1 MFKELF
7 NMKQVIVSALIF
19 FTCLSADAAYIDSW
33 RGDVALKKSGAEGWA
48 RLDTD
53 DKTRLGNGDELR
65 TGRASTVELL
75 MEDGSRVKLAPV
87 TFFKMA
93 SETKDAVS
101 LGLYFGR
108 ARSWVKKFS
117 KKFEVR
123 TPSAVC
129 AVRGTDFMVSADEKG
144 NSRVEVFEGS
154 VLTGDSKGN
163 SSLVREGQFAEIPSG
178 GRMREPGQN
187 PNDSN
192 NMDSA
197 LGDPRQAAR
206 NEIYG
211 ELSKADVIARAQE
224 EIQSAE
230 FQNRKVAIDAFGN
243 RVRMEEYVIRP
254 TPEQF
259 KYVVLNTRDNR
270 FDFGKILFTFNSAL
284 PSDLSLATANM
295 MSSPGAAAPQWYL
308 TAMNSVMSNTLDKVT
323 EDASAG
329 RMVYNGS
336 LSDPQNQL
344 VFGAYSFYAAGPA
357 EANDNGGLGK
367 WLWTKT
373 DYNVPRNESASFS
386 YFGSPAG
393 IITDASTPAGS
404 DTFYTYTKNTYA
416 GGLWIAASDYVLFD
430 DGKILS
436 AGDFGAGLGGGVT
449 LDSVTDKLNFQR
461 VYTSSL
467 FGGRKI
473 DLEFSAK
480 LLKEAGLLR
489 F

>member
-1 MFKELF
+1 
-7 NMKQVIVSALIF
+7 MKQVLVSAVLF
-19 FTCLSADAAYIDSW
+19 FACLPANAAYIDSW
-33 RGDVALKKSGAEGWA
+33 RGEVNLKKSGAAEWVPLAGEE
-48 RLDTD
+48 
-53 DKTRLGNGDELR
+53 KVRLGNGDELR
-65 TGRASTVELL
+65 TARASTVEIL

-87 TFFKMA
+87 SAFKMS
-93 SETKDAVS
+93 SEGKDAVS

-108 ARSWVKKFS
+108 VRSWVKKFS

-144 NSRVEVFEGS
+144 NSRLEVYEGS
-154 VLTGDSKGN
+154 VLAGDSKGN
-163 SSLVREGQFAEIPSG
+163 SSLVREGQFSEIPNG

-187 PNDSN
+187 PNGAS
-192 NMDSA
+192 NMDASI
-197 LGDPRQAAR
+197 GDQRQAAR
-206 NEIYG
+206 NEIYN
-211 ELSKADVIARAQE
+211 EISKADVIARAQE

-243 RVRMEEYVIRP
+243 RVRMEEYVVRP
-254 TPEQF
+254 APDQF

-270 FDFGKILFTFNSAL
+270 FDFGKILFTFNAAL
-284 PSDLSLATANM
+284 PSDLSQATAGM

-308 TAMNSVMSNTLDKVT
+308 TAMNSVMSNTTDKVT

-357 EANDNGGLGK
+357 ELAENGGLGK

-373 DYNVPRNESASFS
+373 DYNVPKNQYAFFS
-386 YFGSPAG
+386 YYGSPTA
-393 IITDASTPAGS
+393 IVSDASTPAGS
-404 DTFYTYTKNTYA
+404 DVFNTYTKNTYA

-430 DGKILS
+430 SGKILA
-436 AGDFGAGLGGGVT
+436 AGDLGSGLGGGATV
-449 LDSVTDKLNFQR
+449 DSVTDKLNFQR